1 LIVWYKR
8 SIGAIPGRML
18 WLDFKQ
24 NSPPNDGVDA
34 IGANQEIKTMFLA
47 ALGGHLDL
55 TDVLVID
62 LGNL

>member
-1 LIVWYKR
+1 
-8 SIGAIPGRML
+8 ML